1 MSKIS
6 NESNSDLLNKLLEK
20 EKIVG
25 KVVNR
30 FLRMKLKRRI
40 KKYTGIKIK

>member
-1 MSKIS
+1 MKIS
-6 NESNSDLLNKLLEK
+6 NETHNDLINKLLEK
-20 EKIVG
+20 ENNVS

-30 FLRMKLKRRI
+30 FLRMRLKRRI

>member
-6 NESNSDLLNKLLEK
+6 NESHNDLIKKLLQK
-20 EKIVG
+20 EKNIG

-30 FLRMKLKRRI
+30 FLRMRIKRRI

>member
-20 EKIVG
+20 EKNVG

>member
-6 NESNSDLLNKLLEK
+6 NESHSDLLNKLLEK
-20 EKIVG
+20 EKNIG

-30 FLRMKLKRRI
+30 FLRMRLKRRI

>member
-6 NESNSDLLNKLLEK
+6 NESHNDLIKKLLQK
-20 EKIVG
+20 EKNTG

-30 FLRMKLKRRI
+30 FLRMRLKRRI

>member
-1 MSKIS
+1 MKIS
-6 NESNSDLLNKLLEK
+6 NETHNDLINKLLEK
-20 EKIVG
+20 ENNVS

-30 FLRMKLKRRI
+30 FLRMRLKRQI